1 MDGGPEPA
9 DSAASAVEGAGSDEG
24 GPLETLREATRG
36 EHERTE
42 RAIDGRFFGGAGGID
57 RRGYRALLESFLGLY
72 RPLEERIVPASRR
85 HLASLRYRRRVDRLE
100 RDLRVLGC
108 SEDHLEE
115 LPTCPRGE
123 LPDVDGPHRL
133 LGCLYVVEGSE
144 LGGRVIRKRLEK
156 ELDGDALRADAF
168 FATDPDRVRERWT
181 EFRAE
186 LEHRLAPGG
195 PVAEAAEAAR
205 ATFGAFRSWM
215 S

>member
-1 MDGGPEPA
+1 MDGRPEPA
-9 DSAASAVEGAGSDEG
+9 DSPASAVDEVSSDDR

-42 RAIDGRFFGGAGGID
+42 RAIEGRFFDGSGGID
-57 RRGYRALLESFLGLY
+57 RRGYRALLEAFLGLY
-72 RPLEERIVPASRR
+72 RPLEERLVPASRR
-85 HLASLRYRRRVDRLE
+85 HLASVRYRRRVDRLE

-108 SEDHLEE
+108 SEDHLDE

-156 ELDGDALRADAF
+156 ELDGSALRADAF
-168 FATDPDRVRERWT
+168 FGTDPDRVRERWT
-181 EFRAE
+181 GFRAE
-186 LEHRLAPGG
+186 LEKRLAPGG
-195 PVAEAAEAAR
+195 PVEEAAEAAR
-205 ATFGAFRSWM
+205 ATFRVFRRWM